1 MKPKTMILMG
11 LAITCGLGASY
22 MTSRLLADRST
33 NDEPETVEILVAKR
47 NLSVH
52 QRITNPDELFVK
64 KAVKKD
70 EVPDGAILAN
80 DFESLRGKTLKQ
92 GRNKDDHVTLLNF
105 YDRGGLEIPHGHQA
119 VGVRVNVETT
129 ASGLASLPGSHVNLL
144 LTIGA
149 QDVSATKTLVLLESV
164 LVLAADIRVTPEG
177 EIAAPAQVVTFAL
190 KDEDALIV
198 TTAKQMGQITL
209 VLRNKGDDTTAKIRG
224 ISGRE
229 ILNRNKPNDP
239 PPPPVQV
246 VEKPKEIEKPA
257 PPPVVEPKVIAGFY
271 DIVNGSE
278 TGPREVTRV
287 HYRQYEDGTI
297 SIDHTEL
304 LDATRNRQQQQ
315 PSSAP
320 PADSKK
326 GGRPQD
332 F

>member
-22 MTSRLLADRST
+22 MTSRLLADRNT
-33 NDEPETVEILVAKR
+33 DEPEKVEILVAKK

-52 QRITNPDELFVK
+52 QRITNPDELFEK
-64 KAVKKD
+64 KWFSKGQ
-70 EVPDGAILAN
+70 EPPDAIT
-80 DFESLRGKTLKQ
+80 DFESVKGKTLKQ
-92 GRNKDDHVTLLNF
+92 GRNKGDTVTPANF
-105 YDRGGLEIPHGHQA
+105 YDKGGLEIPHGHQA
-119 VGVRVNVETT
+119 VGLRVNIETT

-149 QDVSATKTLVLLESV
+149 QDVSSTKTYVLLESV

-190 KDEDALIV
+190 KDEDVLRV

-209 VLRNKGDDTTAKIRG
+209 VLRNKGDESTVKIRKM
-224 ISGRE
+224 SGKE
-229 ILNRNKPNDP
+229 ILEGNQPKDP
-239 PPPPVQV
+239 EPVV
-246 VEKPKEIEKPA
+246 VEKPKEPEKP
-257 PPPVVEPKVIAGFY
+257 PVPVEEKVIAGYY

-278 TGPREVTRV
+278 TGLREVTRV

-297 SIDHTEL
+297 TIERTEL
-304 LDATRNRQQQQ
+304 VDSTRNRALRQ

-320 PADSKK
+320 PTDSKK

>member
-22 MTSRLLADRST
+22 MTSRLLAERST
-33 NDEPETVEILVAKR
+33 SDEPEKVEILVAKR

-52 QRITNPDELFVK
+52 ERITNPEELFDK
-64 KAVKKD
+64 KTVAKGQEPADAIKD
-70 EVPDGAILAN
+70 FD
-80 DFESLRGKTLKQ
+80 SLRGKTLKQ
-92 GRNKDDHVTLLNF
+92 GRNRGDHVTLANF
-105 YDRGGLEIPHGHQA
+105 YDKGGLEIPHGHQA
-119 VGVRVNVETT
+119 VGLKVNVETT

-149 QDVSATKTLVLLESV
+149 ADVSATKTFVLLESV

-177 EIAAPAQVVTFAL
+177 EIAAPAQVVTFGL
-190 KDEDALIV
+190 KDEDALMV

-209 VLRNKGDDTTAKIRG
+209 VLRNKGDDSKAKIRSM
-224 ISGRE
+224 SGRQ
-229 ILNRNKPNDP
+229 ILDRNKPIDP
-239 PPPPVQV
+239 PPDPVQV
-246 VEKPKEIEKPA
+246 VEKPKEPEKPA
-257 PPPVVEPKVIAGFY
+257 PPVVEETKVIAGYY
-271 DIVNGSE
+271 DIVTGSE

-297 SIDHTEL
+297 SIDRTEL
-304 LDATRNRQQQQ
+304 VDSTRNRQQQQ

>member
-22 MTSRLLADRST
+22 MTSRLLAGRT
-33 NDEPETVEILVAKR
+33 TDEPEKVEILVAKKD
-47 NLSVH
+47 LSVH
-52 QRITNPDELFVK
+52 QRIIKPDDLFEK
-64 KAVKKD
+64 KLVAKD
-70 EVPDGAILAN
+70 QAPQDAITDL
-80 DFESLRGKTLKQ
+80 ETIKGKTLKQ
-92 GRNKDDHVTLLNF
+92 TRNKGDTITLANF
-105 YDRGGLEIPHGHQA
+105 YDKGGLEIPHGHQA
-119 VGVRVNVETT
+119 VGLRVNVETT

-144 LTIGA
+144 LTVGA
-149 QDVSATKTLVLLESV
+149 QDVAATKTIVLLESV

-190 KDEDALIV
+190 KDDDVLTV

-209 VLRNKGDDTTAKIRG
+209 VLRNKGDESTAKIRER
-224 ISGRE
+224 SGRQ
-229 ILNRNKPNDP
+229 ILDRNRPRDP
-239 PPPPVQV
+239 EPLQV
-246 VEKPKEIEKPA
+246 VEKPKEPEKPA
-257 PPPVVEPKVIAGFY
+257 PPLVLEPKVIAGFY
-271 DIVNGSE
+271 DIENGSV

-297 SIDHTEL
+297 SIDRTEL
-304 LDATRNRQQQQ
+304 LDSTRNRALQQ

-326 GGRPQD
+326 GGGPQD

>member
-22 MTSRLLADRST
+22 MTSRLLAERST
-33 NDEPETVEILVAKR
+33 DEPKKTVEILVATR
-47 NLSVH
+47 PLSVH
-52 QRITNPDELFVK
+52 QRITNPEELFEK
-64 KAVKKD
+64 KNVTEGD
-70 EVPDGAILAN
+70 EPPDAIK
-80 DFESLRGKTLKQ
+80 DFETLKGKTLKT
-92 GRNKDDHVTLLNF
+92 GRNKGDHVTAANL
-105 YDRGGLEIPHGHQA
+105 YDKGQLEIPVGFQA

-129 ASGLASLPGSHVNLL
+129 ASGLASLPGSQVDLL

-149 QDVSATKTLVLLESV
+149 QDVRATKAMVLLESV

-177 EIAAPAQVVTFAL
+177 EIAAPAQVVTFGL
-190 KDEDALIV
+190 KREDVLKV
-198 TTAKQMGQITL
+198 TAAKNMGTITL
-209 VLRNKGDDTTAKIRG
+209 VLRNRDDKDKATIQEYTGGQIMD
-224 ISGRE
+224 
-229 ILNRNKPNDP
+229 RNKRSEPE
-239 PPPPVQV
+239 PVKV
-246 VEKPKEIEKPA
+246 VEKPKEPEKPA
-257 PPPVVEPKVIAGFY
+257 PPVVEEPKVVAGYY

-297 SIDHTEL
+297 SIDRTEL
-304 LDATRNRQQQQ
+304 LDSTRNRQQQQ

-320 PADSKK
+320 PADSRN

>member
-33 NDEPETVEILVAKR
+33 NDEPETVEILVATR

-52 QRITNPDELFVK
+52 ERITNPEVLFQK
-64 KAVKKD
+64 KSVKKD
-70 EVPDGAILAN
+70 EVPEGAIN
-80 DFESLRGKTLKQ
+80 EFETLRGKTLKQ
-92 GRNKDDHVTLLNF
+92 GRNKGDHVTLANF
-105 YDRGGLEIPHGHQA
+105 YDKGGLEIPHGHQA

-149 QDVSATKTLVLLESV
+149 QDVSATKTIVLLESV

-209 VLRNKGDDTTAKIRG
+209 VLRNKGDDSIAKIREM
-224 ISGRE
+224 SGRK
-229 ILNRNKPNDP
+229 ILDRNKPNDP

-257 PPPVVEPKVIAGFY
+257 PPVVEEPKVIAGYY
-271 DIVNGSE
+271 DIVTGSE
-278 TGPREVTRV
+278 SGPREVTRV
-287 HYRQYEDGTI
+287 HYRQFEDGTI
-297 SIDHTEL
+297 SLDHTEL
-304 LDATRNRQQQQ
+304 LDSTRNRQQQQ
-315 PSSAP
+315 PNLAP
-320 PADSKK
+320 PTDSKK

>member
-22 MTSRLLADRST
+22 MTSRLLAERST
-33 NDEPETVEILVAKR
+33 PDAPETVEILVATR
-47 NLSVH
+47 PLSVH
-52 QRITNPDELFVK
+52 QRITDPHELFAK
-64 KAVKKD
+64 KTVAKGD
-70 EVPDGAILAN
+70 EPPDAIT
-80 DFESLRGKTLKQ
+80 DFETLKGKTLKS
-92 GRNKDDHVTLLNF
+92 GRLKGDHVTPANL
-105 YDRGGLEIPHGHQA
+105 YDKGQLEIPVGYQA

-129 ASGLASLPGSHVNLL
+129 ASGLASLPGSHVDLL
-144 LTIGA
+144 LTVGA
-149 QDVSATKTLVLLESV
+149 QDVRATKAMVLLESV

-177 EIAAPAQVVTFAL
+177 EIAAPAQVVTFGL
-190 KDEDALIV
+190 KREDVLKV
-198 TTAKQMGQITL
+198 TAAKNMGTITL
-209 VLRNKGDDTTAKIRG
+209 VLRNRDDKEKATKQEVTG
-224 ISGRE
+224 GN
-229 ILNRNKPNDP
+229 ILDGNKRTEPE
-239 PPPPVQV
+239 PVQV

-257 PPPVVEPKVIAGFY
+257 PPLVVEPKVIAGYY

-297 SIDHTEL
+297 DIDRTEL
-304 LDATRNRQQQQ
+304 LDSTRNRQQQQ

-332 F
+332 L